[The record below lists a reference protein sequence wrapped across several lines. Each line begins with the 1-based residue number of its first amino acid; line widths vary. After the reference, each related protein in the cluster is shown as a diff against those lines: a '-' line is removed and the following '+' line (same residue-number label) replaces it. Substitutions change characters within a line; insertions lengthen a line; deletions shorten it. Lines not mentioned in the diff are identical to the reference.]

1 MTDKFANQP
10 PSGIDSDATN
20 VTSRLISIHRDVAP
34 RSLVGRQLAIR
45 IKLQRSIAKL
55 SLEVLAET
63 TDLSVV
69 DLDEIERGQTSLPA
83 ALLPQIALALG
94 KSVEWFYAPLVRR
107 IPDAKNSDLANCVS
121 DTVPAALLAAYA
133 EQLTCIQATNR
144 GIQNELAITA
154 DAGLVGGRGR
164 VLLVDDSP
172 DVLVGIGAF
181 LESADLEVIRVTT
194 AEEALRIA
202 MTAERIDLVIT
213 DYALPGSSGYDLL
226 TQLAELRSTLP
237 GIIITG
243 YAEAISLEG
252 LPAHTRFLR
261 KPFRRKAL
269 VDNVKELLRRRVVAD
284 AQS

>member
-10 PSGIDSDATN
+10 PSGSNSDATN
-20 VTSRLISIHRDVAP
+20 ATSWPISINNDVSP

-45 IKLQRSIAKL
+45 IKLQRSIAKV
-55 SLEVLAET
+55 SLEVLAKA

-69 DLDEIERGQTSLPA
+69 DLDEIERGQASLPA
-83 ALLPQIALALG
+83 AVLPQKALALG
-94 KSVEWFYAPLVRR
+94 KSMERFYVPLVRR
-107 IPDAKNSDLANCVS
+107 IPDARISNLSNCVS

-133 EQLTCIQATNR
+133 EELTCISTTDNEQA
-144 GIQNELAITA
+144 IAA
-154 DAGLVGGRGR
+154 DAGLVGRRER

-181 LESADLEVIRVTT
+181 LESVDLEVIRVTN
-194 AEEALRIA
+194 AEDALRIA
-202 MTAERIDLVIT
+202 MTAERIDLVMT

-226 TQLAELRSTLP
+226 IQLAQLRSTLP

-243 YAEAISLEG
+243 YAEAVSLEG

-269 VDNVKELLRRRVVAD
+269 VETAIELLCRRVVAD

>member
-1 MTDKFANQP
+1 VD
-10 PSGIDSDATN
+10 
-20 VTSRLISIHRDVAP
+20 
-34 RSLVGRQLAIR
+34 RQLAIR
-45 IKLQRSIAKL
+45 IKLQRSVAKL
-55 SLEVLAET
+55 SLEVLAEA

-69 DLDEIERGQTSLPA
+69 GLDEIERGQTSLPA

-94 KSVEWFYAPLVRR
+94 KSIDWFYAPLVRR
-107 IPDAKNSDLANCVS
+107 IPDARISGLSDCVS

-133 EQLTCIQATNR
+133 EQLTCVQATNR
-144 GIQNELAITA
+144 ARQNGPAITP
-154 DAGLVGGRGR
+154 DVGLVGRRGR

-181 LESADLEVIRVTT
+181 LESADLEVIRVIN

-202 MTAERIDLVIT
+202 MTAEQIDLVIT

-226 TQLAELRSTLP
+226 MQLAELRSTLP

-243 YAEAISLEG
+243 YAEAVSLEG

-261 KPFRRKAL
+261 KPFRRKTL
-269 VDNVKELLRRRVVAD
+269 VDNVTELLHRRVVAD